1 MSSNKTVGD
10 DHYIRFFREAI
21 QNPLAGN
28 LVTFSPEEVQA
39 RAEALLKE
47 LETRGQRDL
56 HVNFVSCW
64 HENKTESEALWRLY
78 CPPHPQESRYAR
90 RTPI

>member
-1 MSSNKTVGD
+1 MRSNKTVGD

-21 QNPLAGN
+21 QNPPAGN